1 MKVRKIAA
9 LAVGAAMV
17 GATMGFAS
25 AQANL
30 PGKDFFVKDGQPNV
44 KIVVGS
50 QAAAMDVASAAD
62 IAVALGSL
70 LYTEKEAEAAGVSVV
85 VKKDLTPDYTYYIP
99 VFSNYY
105 EDTGTNPSATDWE
118 QLTDNWWNGSA
129 YNGSYT
135 DWTSWTPKFVDEV
148 SDMDAINGDYQ
159 VDWDFTISNIELSD
173 PEQNTIA
180 YVPRSADLTI
190 PAGDFT
196 VLLNYTIANWTY
208 SATEPDSIWGTL
220 NPSTVY
226 DEVHDDD
233 NPGGY
238 TFSGY
243 IYDGVGAG
251 DTFTVLG
258 NTYYILDVL
267 TDGIKYGHDH
277 GQVWFHVGDVKEFDG
292 YKIRAVDISVSP
304 SNKALF
310 EITAPDGRSDLVI
323 ISTDEGDVDISTKS
337 DKFEPGEVVLKLD
350 DTFVGIDGNLIAQL
364 EVRTNV
370 VEVHT
375 GDELVSGWVVNF
387 TIENNKVK
395 WLTLTNANDLSGS
408 KLDILGKY
416 TMCYKVESHTLEADD
431 TTYYAA
437 KAYIVVKPSEPIVKT
452 EELKVGDELVD
463 YDGTPTGWVV
473 DQIKGGTYTEVT
485 VMHPTEPI
493 TYLDTEIDPENIDSN
508 LILVGGP
515 VANAV
520 TKYLVDNGYS
530 KVDWYNSAGDIEY
543 IEDYNGF
550 GILIVAGKDRYA
562 TREAA
567 KQLMEYLS
575 SLS

>member
-30 PGKDFFVKDGQPNV
+30 PGKDFFVKDGQPKV

-105 EDTGTNPSATDWE
+105 EDTGTNPSATAWD

-129 YNGSYT
+129 YNGSYAN
-135 DWTSWTPKFVDEV
+135 WTSWTPKFVDEV
-148 SDMDAINGDYQ
+148 ENMDAINGDYQ

-173 PEQNTIA
+173 PEQNTIV

-310 EITAPDGRSDLVI
+310 EVTAPDGRSDLVI

-337 DKFEPGEVVLKLD
+337 DKFNPGEVVLKLD

-387 TIENNKVK
+387 TIENSKVK

-408 KLDILGKY
+408 TLDILGKY
-416 TMCYKVESHTLEADD
+416 KMYYEVDSNTLETDD

-437 KAYIVVKPSEPIVKT
+437 KAYIVVKPSEPIIQT
-452 EELKVGDELVD
+452 EELKVGDEVSD
-463 YDGTPTGWVV
+463 TGWVV

-530 KVDWYNSAGDIEY
+530 TVDWYNSAGDIEY

-567 KQLMEYLS
+567 KQLMEYLAN
-575 SLS
+575 LG

>member
-17 GATMGFAS
+17 GATIGFAS

-105 EDTGTNPSATDWE
+105 EDTGANPSATAWD

-129 YNGSYT
+129 YSGSYT
-135 DWTSWTPKFVDEV
+135 NWTSWTPKFVDEV
-148 SDMDAINGDYQ
+148 ENMDAINGDYQ

-173 PEQNTIA
+173 PEQNTIV

-292 YKIRAVDISVSP
+292 YKIKAVDISVSP

-337 DKFEPGEVVLKLD
+337 DKFNPGEVVLKLD

-387 TIENNKVK
+387 TIENSKVK

-408 KLDILGKY
+408 TLDILGKY
-416 TMCYKVESHTLEADD
+416 KMYYEVDSHTLETDD

-437 KAYIVVKPSEPIVKT
+437 KAYIVVKPSEPIIQT
-452 EELKVGDELVD
+452 EELKVGDEVSD
-463 YDGTPTGWVV
+463 TGWVV

-567 KQLMEYLS
+567 KQLMEYLAN
-575 SLS
+575 LG